1 MHFHHTRRCC
11 NESHVSEAPNDPE
24 SLRASPITLYHY
36 IALGLWVR
44 PVSLGPGVV
53 VWPAHEVESIIE
65 ARMRGASDAGI
76 KEIVEK
82 LHAARLSNS
91 APCAA

>member
-1 MHFHHTRRCC
+1 MKVTFLRLPTILNRYELRR
-11 NESHVSEAPNDPE
+11 S
-24 SLRASPITLYHY
+24 TLYHY

-91 APCAA
+91 APCVA

>member
-1 MHFHHTRRCC
+1 MKVTFLRLPTILNRYELRR
-11 NESHVSEAPNDPE
+11 S
-24 SLRASPITLYHY
+24 TLYHY

>member
-1 MHFHHTRRCC
+1 MKVTFLRLPTILNRYELRR
-11 NESHVSEAPNDPE
+11 S
-24 SLRASPITLYHY
+24 TLYHY

-44 PVSLGPGVV
+44 PVSLGPRVV
-53 VWPAHEVESIIE
+53 AWPTHEVESIIE